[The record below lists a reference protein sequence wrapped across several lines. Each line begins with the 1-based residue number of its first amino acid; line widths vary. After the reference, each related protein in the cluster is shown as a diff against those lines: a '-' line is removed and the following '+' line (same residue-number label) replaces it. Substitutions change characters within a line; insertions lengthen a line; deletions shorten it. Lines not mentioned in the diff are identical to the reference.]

1 MSGEACNIDHL
12 NISPGPFWLPMIN
25 RLTSQGFNVIAVA
38 DGPSALLEIT
48 KLPADPVLM
57 DVLMPNLNGF
67 EACEQIKAN
76 PDTHPVILV
85 PALSDRQDRLEGVR
99 VGADDFL
106 SRPVDRTELMAT
118 VRSLLELKHP
128 TDELE
133 RGESV
138 LFTLARSIQGKDPY
152 THVRCERLS
161 GYSARLGEHL
171 A

>member
-106 SRPVDRTELMAT
+106 SRP
-118 VRSLLELKHP
+118 
-128 TDELE
+128 
-133 RGESV
+133 
-138 LFTLARSIQGKDPY
+138 SIA
-152 THVRCERLS
+152 LN
-161 GYSARLGEHL
+161 
-171 A
+171 